1 MSQVSP
7 AEVFTTTEVARAA
20 GVPVD
25 AVRTLIAAGDLKFI
39 PGTRFV
45 SLKDATKAGG
55 RLREAAVAL
64 QGRPTKALFARSDTI
79 SRNAKDPAVISFV
92 AHVALVTLVVW
103 LSMGRTETAPLDN
116 TVRDET
122 HLVFLLS
129 PGPGGG
135 GGGGGLR
142 QPRPAPKLA
151 RRGESRLQ
159 APVPPV
165 TEKPVIT
172 TARDES
178 PKPTPVE
185 PVIQP
190 PPTPAPEPEP
200 AKVIVAPVETVAAND
215 RDREGRI
222 DRAVDG
228 ADSHGPGTGGGI
240 GPGQGTGNGEGAGPG
255 IGDGE
260 DGGIGGGPYR
270 PGSGIE
276 PPRLLREVKAE
287 YTEDARRRN
296 ITGDVLLE
304 IVIRRDG
311 TVGTVRVLQG
321 LGGGLDERATY
332 AVRQWRFSPAR
343 RKGTPVDVLV
353 EVAVEFTLR

>member
-1 MSQVSP
+1 MSQVP
-7 AEVFTTTEVARAA
+7 PDEVFTTTEVARAA
-20 GVPVD
+20 GVPLD
-25 AVRTLIAAGDLKFI
+25 AVRTLVAAGYLKFI

-45 SLKDATKAGG
+45 TLKDAAKAGG
-55 RLREAAVAL
+55 HLREAAVAL
-64 QGRPTKALFARSDTI
+64 QARPAHALFTPNTTP
-79 SRNAKDPAVISFV
+79 RNGRDPAVVSFV
-92 AHVALVTLVVW
+92 AHVALVTLAAW
-103 LSMGRTETAPLDN
+103 LSMGRIETAALDD

-151 RRGESRLQ
+151 RRGESRMQ
-159 APVPPV
+159 VSVPPV

-178 PKPTPVE
+178 PKPTPAE

-190 PPTPAPEPEP
+190 PPAPAPEPEP
-200 AKVIVAPVETVAAND
+200 AKVIVAPVETMASND
-215 RDREGRI
+215 RDREGAI
-222 DRAVDG
+222 EHAADG
-228 ADSHGPGTGGGI
+228 PDSHGPGTGGGV
-240 GPGQGTGNGEGAGPG
+240 GRGQGTGNGGGLGSG
-255 IGDGE
+255 IDDGE
-260 DGGIGGGPYR
+260 GGGTGGGPYR
-270 PGSGIE
+270 PGSGVS

-296 ITGDVLLE
+296 VMGDVLLE
-304 IVIRRDG
+304 IVVRHDG
-311 TVGTVRVLQG
+311 TVGTVRVLHG
-321 LGGGLDERATY
+321 LGAGLDERAIY
-332 AVRQWRFSPAR
+332 AVRQWRFDPAR
-343 RKGTPVDVLV
+343 RKGLPVDVLV